1 MNTSEFDQSN
11 QAQHGF
17 TENSGTASLPDVD
30 QLTKLANELFT
41 ALPCD
46 GSRLGIAASAVP
58 GGLTSSLA
66 GFDKSGVT
74 GIAPQAFGLPGE
86 AELRQLFAPRNPSFE
101 SVPDS
106 LDTGPVFGN
115 PTSATAYGL
124 TSSLAGLDKAVLA
137 GIFAHDFGLP
147 GEAELQKLL
156 VSHVPSGSNIPGG
169 IDTGSI
175 PAIPASVA
183 AQELTAESLADSEK
197 SAEAGISP
205 QVFEA
210 ELQKLFAAN
219 TAATGRI
226 PNSAA
231 GSPVPGISTSAATP
245 GLAGSLA
252 DLDASKIA
260 GLSPEVYGL
269 PGEAE
274 LQKFFAAVFRAF
286 YGSIPASAGSG
297 SSFYFLDELKNNGFN
312 AQAPSLG
319 SAHPPFD
326 VHACAP

>member
-11 QAQHGF
+11 QVQHGF
-17 TENSGTASLPDVD
+17 TGNSATASLPDVD

-58 GGLTSSLA
+58 GGYTSSLA
-66 GFDKSGVT
+66 GFDKSGLT
-74 GIAPQAFGLPGE
+74 GISSQALGLPGE
-86 AELRQLFAPRNPSFE
+86 AALRQLFAPRNPSFE
-101 SVPDS
+101 GVPDH
-106 LDTGPVFGN
+106 LDTGPVLGN
-115 PTSATAYGL
+115 PTSATSYDL

-156 VSHVPSGSNIPGG
+156 VSHVPSGSNIPGN
-169 IDTGSI
+169 IYTGSI
-175 PAIPASVA
+175 PVLPASVGA
-183 AQELTAESLADSEK
+183 HELTAESVADSEK
-197 SAEAGISP
+197 SVEADISP
-205 QVFEA
+205 QVYEA
-210 ELQKLFAAN
+210 EVQKLFAAN
-219 TAATGRI
+219 SAATGSI

-231 GSPVPGISTSAATP
+231 GNPVYGFPTSAVP
-245 GLAGSLA
+245 QGLAGSLA

-274 LQKFFAAVFRAF
+274 LQKLFAAFSV
-286 YGSIPASAGSG
+286 
-297 SSFYFLDELKNNGFN
+297 
-312 AQAPSLG
+312 PSTRKH
-319 SAHPPFD
+319 S
-326 VHACAP
+326 CKR